1 MSRHSKGGPI
11 SCSGNLALRS
21 SLMAVSGTVV
31 LSVVADRRSLG
42 GTFGARKSAGTGFGI
57 EE

>member
-1 MSRHSKGGPI
+1 
-11 SCSGNLALRS
+11 
-21 SLMAVSGTVV
+21 MAVSGTVV

-42 GTFGARKSAGTGFGI
+42 GTFGARKSAGIGFGI